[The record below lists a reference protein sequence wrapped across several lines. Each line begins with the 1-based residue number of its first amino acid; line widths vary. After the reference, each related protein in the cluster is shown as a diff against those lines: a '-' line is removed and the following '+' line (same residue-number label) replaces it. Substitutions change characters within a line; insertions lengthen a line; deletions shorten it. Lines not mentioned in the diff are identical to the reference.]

1 MKPLHKIS
9 IVLAA
14 FVFLLSTPVVSA
26 QEGVIDQ
33 KANELVRAY
42 QADLGLTIEQ
52 AADFHKAIKHYL
64 NKRMEINAMDA
75 SSDDKVSML
84 KDVNIMENKAMEGIL
99 DAKQLKAY
107 KKLKKELQPV

>member
-1 MKPLHKIS
+1 MKPLRKIF
-9 IVLAA
+9 IALTAVGM
-14 FVFLLSTPVVSA
+14 FLSTQSLSA
-26 QEGVIDQ
+26 QDGVIDQ

-42 QADLGLTIEQ
+42 QADLGMTIEQ

-64 NKRMEINAMDA
+64 TKRMEINAMDV
-75 SSDDKVSML
+75 SSDDKVSMM
-84 KDVNIMENKAMEGIL
+84 KDVNVMENKAMEGIL

>member
-1 MKPLHKIS
+1 MKPLHRIS

-14 FVFLLSTPVVSA
+14 FALFLGA
-26 QEGVIDQ
+26 QTVAAQDGVIDQ

-75 SSDDKVSML
+75 SSDDKVSMM
-84 KDVNIMENKAMEGIL
+84 KDVDDLENRAMEGIL

>member
-9 IVLAA
+9 LVLTA
-14 FVFLLSTPVVSA
+14 FVIMIGTHIGSA
-26 QEGVIDQ
+26 QDGVIDQ
-33 KANELVRAY
+33 KADELVRAY

-52 AADFHKAIKHYL
+52 AAEFHKAIKHYL

-84 KDVNIMENKAMEGIL
+84 KDVDVMENNAMEGIL

>member
-1 MKPLHKIS
+1 MKPLHRIA
-9 IVLAA
+9 IVLLA
-14 FVFLLSTPVVSA
+14 FGLFVSTQAISA
-26 QEGVIDQ
+26 QDGVIDQ

-64 NKRMEINAMDA
+64 GKRMEINAMDA
-75 SSDDKVSML
+75 SSNDKVSMM
-84 KDVNIMENKAMEGIL
+84 KDVDVMENKAMQAIL

>member
-1 MKPLHKIS
+1 MKPLHKVF
-9 IVLAA
+9 VL
-14 FVFLLSTPVVSA
+14 FTSVSLFLFSNTTYA
-26 QEGVIDQ
+26 QDDLDQ

-64 NKRMEINAMDA
+64 TKRMEINTMDA
-75 SSDDKVSML
+75 SSDDKVSMM
-84 KDVNIMENKAMEGIL
+84 KDVDVMENKAMEGIL
-99 DAKQLKAY
+99 DSKQLKAY